1 MGSNILSW
9 YDQVL
14 DRLDKVRRRGTHKW
28 IACCPVHDDSNPSMS
43 INLHDTPEGQ
53 KLGMY
58 CFACGAKG
66 DSVVESIGL
75 NAGALFEDSQEF
87 DADPHYLLKK
97 TQEDDDFLIAIYQSA
112 KRSGERIRYKDHKAY
127 MEAMARRHNRT
138 EAGIAQT
145 IIPETREDFL

>member
-1 MGSNILSW
+1 LSW

-14 DRLDKVRRRGTHKW
+14 DRLDKVRRRGEESWT
-28 IACCPVHDDSNPSMS
+28 ACCPVHDDKNPSMTVS
-43 INLHDTPEGQ
+43 VKDR
-53 KLGMY
+53 KLLMY

-75 NAGALFEDSQEF
+75 RPGALFQDRQEF
-87 DADPHYLLKK
+87 DDAEHYLLKA

>member
-14 DRLDKVRRRGTHKW
+14 DRLDKVRRRGEESWT
-28 IACCPVHDDSNPSMS
+28 ACCPVHDDKNPSMQ
-43 INLHDTPEGQ
+43 LDVKDR
-53 KLGMY
+53 KLLIH
-58 CFACGAKG
+58 CFACGANG

-75 NAGALFEDSQEF
+75 STGALFEDSQEF

-112 KRSGERIRYKDHKAY
+112 KRNGERIRYKDHKAY

>member
-1 MGSNILSW
+1 MSW

-14 DRLDKVRRRGTHKW
+14 DRLDKVRRRGEESWT
-28 IACCPVHDDSNPSMS
+28 ACCPVHNDTNPSMTVS
-43 INLHDTPEGQ
+43 VKDR
-53 KLGMY
+53 KLLMY

-75 NAGALFEDSQEF
+75 KPGALFQDRQEF
-87 DADPHYLLKK
+87 DDAEHYLLKA

-112 KRSGERIRYKDHKAY
+112 KRNGERIRYKDHKAY
-127 MEAMARRHNRT
+127 MEAMARRQNRT

>member
-14 DRLDKVRRRGTHKW
+14 DRLDKVRRRGEESWT
-28 IACCPVHDDSNPSMS
+28 ACCPVHDDKNPSMTVS
-43 INLHDTPEGQ
+43 VKDR
-53 KLGMY
+53 KLLMY

-75 NAGALFEDSQEF
+75 STGALFEDSQEF

>member
-14 DRLDKVRRRGTHKW
+14 DRLDKVRRRGEESWT
-28 IACCPVHDDSNPSMS
+28 ACCPVHNDTNPSMTVS
-43 INLHDTPEGQ
+43 VKDR
-53 KLGMY
+53 KLLMY

-75 NAGALFEDSQEF
+75 KPGALFQDRQEF
-87 DADPHYLLKK
+87 DDAEHYLLKA

-112 KRSGERIRYKDHKAY
+112 KRNGERIRYKDHKAY
-127 MEAMARRHNRT
+127 MEAMARRQNRT

>member
-1 MGSNILSW
+1 MW

-14 DRLDKVRRRGTHKW
+14 DRLDKVRRRGEESW
-28 IACCPVHDDSNPSMS
+28 IACCPVHDDKNPSMTVS
-43 INLHDTPEGQ
+43 VKDR
-53 KLGMY
+53 KLLMY

-75 NAGALFEDSQEF
+75 STGALFEDSQEF

-127 MEAMARRHNRT
+127 MEAMARRQNRT